1 MYLIT
6 YGQFNDVVR
15 QENGRDV
22 PGDIIAPPYE
32 LLSCPG
38 PWQIAGL
45 RLTSISLKQG
55 CKIGNPILTF
65 TATRDAFAIAAPG
78 EAYIKMI
85 VVGLAETYPCFAQ
98 AEMLTYLRGAA
109 LLLIRHNL

>member
-45 RLTSISLKQG
+45 RLYEHLLKTGMQDWKPDPDFHRDPRRFRDRGTRRSLYKDDRGWSRGDIPLFRTSR
-55 CKIGNPILTF
+55 N
-65 TATRDAFAIAAPG
+65 
-78 EAYIKMI
+78 AYLPSRRRSSSYK
-85 VVGLAETYPCFAQ
+85 T
-98 AEMLTYLRGAA
+98 
-109 LLLIRHNL
+109 